1 MVPFGAKV
9 MIFKWKRQAPREL
22 FDAWFVCR
30 LFRLR
35 IKRLRRL
42 KIWMRKMRTNINS
55 LFQVISAESF
65 KAASA
70 NESKRSSISEPFENE
85 IIPRS
90 IHALVDKKTKEFI
103 TKVFYKVITRTLSAY
118 LFNIEKKTQRISC
131 NFYCKW
137 IFWLSSNSTI

>member
-1 MVPFGAKV
+1 
-9 MIFKWKRQAPREL
+9 
-22 FDAWFVCR
+22 
-30 LFRLR
+30 
-35 IKRLRRL
+35 
-42 KIWMRKMRTNINS
+42 MRKMRTNINS

-103 TKVFYKVITRTLSAY
+103 TKVFYKNNGQGRDSWTARVQVFRILLGPVPVLDFKILFVLIHSDPRFSVLDFFLGQVRVGPGFLKFTCSLSESA
-118 LFNIEKKTQRISC
+118 LDFSKFIVLVRV
-131 NFYCKW
+131 
-137 IFWLSSNSTI
+137 

>member
-1 MVPFGAKV
+1 
-9 MIFKWKRQAPREL
+9 
-22 FDAWFVCR
+22 
-30 LFRLR
+30 
-35 IKRLRRL
+35 
-42 KIWMRKMRTNINS
+42 MRKMRPNINS

-103 TKVFYKVITRTLSAY
+103 TKVFYKVVSRTLSTY
-118 LFNIEKKTQRISC
+118 LSNIRKIPPTYMQGNTCMFFRIR
-131 NFYCKW
+131 NV
-137 IFWLSSNSTI
+137 N

>member
-1 MVPFGAKV
+1 
-9 MIFKWKRQAPREL
+9 
-22 FDAWFVCR
+22 
-30 LFRLR
+30 
-35 IKRLRRL
+35 
-42 KIWMRKMRTNINS
+42 MRKMRTNINS

-103 TKVFYKVITRTLSAY
+103 TKVSPSDKQVIIKLRDPTVNTNMFKTSLVDTTNNFNVPASIARQDLTITSIKMSTPDTKPRSKDLS
-118 LFNIEKKTQRISC
+118 
-131 NFYCKW
+131 
-137 IFWLSSNSTI
+137 

>member
-1 MVPFGAKV
+1 
-9 MIFKWKRQAPREL
+9 
-22 FDAWFVCR
+22 
-30 LFRLR
+30 
-35 IKRLRRL
+35 
-42 KIWMRKMRTNINS
+42 MRKMRTNINS

-103 TKVFYKVITRTLSAY
+103 TKVKNNVQGRDSWTARVQVF
-118 LFNIEKKTQRISC
+118 
-131 NFYCKW
+131 
-137 IFWLSSNSTI
+137 

>member
-1 MVPFGAKV
+1 
-9 MIFKWKRQAPREL
+9 
-22 FDAWFVCR
+22 
-30 LFRLR
+30 
-35 IKRLRRL
+35 
-42 KIWMRKMRTNINS
+42 MRKMRTNINS

-103 TKVFYKVITRTLSAY
+103 TKVFYKVITRTLPAY
-118 LFNIEKKTQRISC
+118 LFNIEKKNPPTYMQGNTCIFFRIR
-131 NFYCKW
+131 NV
-137 IFWLSSNSTI
+137 N

>member
-1 MVPFGAKV
+1 
-9 MIFKWKRQAPREL
+9 
-22 FDAWFVCR
+22 
-30 LFRLR
+30 
-35 IKRLRRL
+35 
-42 KIWMRKMRTNINS
+42 MRKMRPNINS

-103 TKVFYKVITRTLSAY
+103 TKVFYKVITRTLPTY
-118 LFNIEKKTQRISC
+118 LFKII
-131 NFYCKW
+131 
-137 IFWLSSNSTI
+137 